1 MLLFFRRFFLFTEEK
16 KRQKN
21 PILAK
26 KAIILYTGPMEMSR
40 EEARRRAAR
49 KRAAAK
55 RKKYRRRRLMVL
67 AVGLLIV
74 ALLVVGIVSLVIRA
88 VKKNQQASA
97 LEPTAPAASAM
108 AETALPSAALTP
120 EPTIAATPVPAT
132 PAPAIQADWY
142 IERMEQLYKN
152 LSTYGNY
159 PDAAAL
165 YKALDE
171 MQIDPNGKMLALTF
185 DDGPYPPITGA
196 ILDVLEANHA
206 RATFFIKGAYVDANQ
221 DLVKRELGLGCEIG
235 NHTTNHDDLEKLS
248 PADRRT
254 TVGDVNDKI
263 YRLFGYRIHLLR
275 PPYISYGKKGS
286 DTREDIVAMAKEL
299 ELAIVNHTR
308 SSHDSHEDYTAQ
320 MMIDRILAER
330 DELGR
335 GLNGSILLFHDKY
348 QKTVEAMKVIIPAL
362 QQQGYQLV
370 TVSELLNCSKEG
382 LHYGWI
388 YSKAD

>member
-1 MLLFFRRFFLFTEEK
+1 
-16 KRQKN
+16 
-21 PILAK
+21 
-26 KAIILYTGPMEMSR
+26 ME
-40 EEARRRAAR
+40 EEARKRAAR

-55 RKKYRRRRLMVL
+55 KKKYRRRRLMVFS
-67 AVGLLIV
+67 AGLVIV
-74 ALLVVGIVSLVIRA
+74 ALLLAGVVSLIVRA
-88 VKKNQQASA
+88 VKTGKPAAA

-142 IERMEQLYKN
+142 IERMEQLYTN

-159 PDAAAL
+159 PDAASI
-165 YKALDE
+165 YRALDK

-320 MMIDRILAER
+320 MMIERILAEK

>member
-1 MLLFFRRFFLFTEEK
+1 
-16 KRQKN
+16 
-21 PILAK
+21 
-26 KAIILYTGPMEMSR
+26 METSR

-67 AVGLLIV
+67 AAGLLIV
-74 ALLVVGIVSLVIRA
+74 ALLVVGIVSLVTRA

-97 LEPTAPAASAM
+97 LEPTAAAASAVADTLLPTAAM
-108 AETALPSAALTP
+108 TALPTAVP
-120 EPTIAATPVPAT
+120 ATPVPAT

-142 IERMEQLYKN
+142 IERTEQLYKN

-159 PDAAAL
+159 PDAASI
-165 YKALDE
+165 YRALDK

-320 MMIDRILAER
+320 MMIERILAEK

>member
-1 MLLFFRRFFLFTEEK
+1 
-16 KRQKN
+16 
-21 PILAK
+21 
-26 KAIILYTGPMEMSR
+26 MEMSR

-320 MMIDRILAER
+320 MMIDRILAEK

>member
-1 MLLFFRRFFLFTEEK
+1 
-16 KRQKN
+16 
-21 PILAK
+21 
-26 KAIILYTGPMEMSR
+26 ME
-40 EEARRRAAR
+40 EEARKRAAR

-382 LHYGWI
+382 LHSGWI